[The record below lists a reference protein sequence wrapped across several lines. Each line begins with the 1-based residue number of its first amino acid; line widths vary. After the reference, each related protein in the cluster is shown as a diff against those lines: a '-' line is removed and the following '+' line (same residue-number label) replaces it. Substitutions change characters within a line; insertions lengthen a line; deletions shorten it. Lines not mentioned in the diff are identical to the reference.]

1 MLSIILALVVLMVM
15 ITIHELGH
23 YSAGKL
29 LKFRINEFA
38 IGMGPK
44 LFSKTNKNGEVFS
57 IRALPLG
64 GFCAFDG
71 EDTEQDSPEAFN
83 SQKPW
88 KRLVVLFAGVF
99 FNFITA
105 LVVGVIAFACF
116 GGTVAQVATVYGYAP
131 ATNQTMLVE
140 GDIITSVNGKEV
152 YIAGN
157 LSSYLTGE
165 DSYDIV
171 VLRDGQYVTIEGL
184 VTETYYLSYVSAV
197 VGDYYGVDSDGN
209 SYKLTG
215 GDMIYAIGD
224 SYIGQEGQ
232 VELLLTQLGDNT
244 VTVQMIDADGI
255 YYTITDVVASSLL
268 SSMTTYDSSYTG
280 LGIGIG
286 YTTMSYTFGESL
298 LRVVPYCLDI
308 AWLVLTTLAGLFT
321 GAVGLDAVGG
331 PITTISLT
339 SQIVASGFANVLSLV
354 VMLSVNLAV
363 FNLLPIPALDGCR
376 MIFVLIEWVRGKPIN
391 RKVEGYIHAAG
402 LLLLVM
408 FMILLEV
415 VRYL

>member
-1 MLSIILALVVLMVM
+1 MLSILLALVVLMVM

-29 LKFRINEFA
+29 LKFKINEFA

-44 LFSKTNKNGEVFS
+44 LFSKTNKDGEVFS

-71 EDTEQDSPEAFN
+71 EDTDQDSPEAFN
-83 SQKPW
+83 NQKPW
-88 KRLVVLFAGVF
+88 KRLIVLFAGVF

-105 LVVGVIAFACF
+105 LVVGVIAFSCY
-116 GGTVAQVATVYGYAP
+116 GGTVPEVSTIYGYAP
-131 ATNQTMLVE
+131 SSNQSMLVE
-140 GDIITSVNGKEV
+140 GDIICSINGKEV

-157 LSSYLTGE
+157 ISSYLSGE
-165 DSYDIV
+165 ESYDMV

-184 VTETYYLSYVSAV
+184 VSDTYYLSYVSTV
-197 VGDYYGVDSDGN
+197 VGSYYGTDSEGA

-215 GDMIYAIGD
+215 GDMIYRIGD
-224 SYIGQEGQ
+224 TYIGESGQ
-232 VELLLTQLGDNT
+232 ATQLLSLLGDST
-244 VTVQMIDADGI
+244 VSIEVIDSDGV
-255 YYTITDVVASSLL
+255 YYTLTDVVASDLL
-268 SSMTTYDSSYTG
+268 ASMTISESSYSG
-280 LGIGIG
+280 LGIGIS
-286 YTTMSYTFGESL
+286 YATMQYTFVESL
-298 LRVVPYCLDI
+298 ARIVPYCCDI

-339 SQIVASGFANVLSLV
+339 SQIVSSGFANVLSLV
-354 VMLSVNLAV
+354 VMLSVNLAI

-376 MIFVLIEWVRGKPIN
+376 MIFVLIEWVRGKPID
-391 RKVEGYIHAAG
+391 RKIEGAIHAVG
-402 LLLLVM
+402 LLLLLV

-415 VRYL
+415 ARYL